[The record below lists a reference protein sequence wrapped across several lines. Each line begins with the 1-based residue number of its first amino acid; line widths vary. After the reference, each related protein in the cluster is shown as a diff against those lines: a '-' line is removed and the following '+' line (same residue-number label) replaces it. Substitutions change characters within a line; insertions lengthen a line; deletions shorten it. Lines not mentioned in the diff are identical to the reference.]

1 MFNWNNLQFYP
12 VAIKALKDDKILLAS
27 SDTVLGLFGQL
38 SEISK
43 KKLDTIKKRN
53 LKPYIVIIRSAD
65 VLSEFTDQVFDD
77 RLQKIM
83 RQYWPGP
90 LTIIFK
96 AKDEVPGWMKGIDGT
111 IAIRVPDHAG
121 LQQLL
126 EQCDGLFTTSAN
138 ISDQPLPHEYNQI
151 DPIILEQVELVCCD
165 KNMCYNG
172 LASTVIDY
180 STGSM
185 KVLRQGAV
193 VVDSI

>member
-1 MFNWNNLQFYP
+1 MFDWNNLQFYP

-53 LKPYIVIIRSAD
+53 LKPYIVIIRSVD

-83 RQYWPGP
+83 QQYWPGP

-96 AKDEVPGWMKGIDGT
+96 AKDEVPGWMKGADGT

-121 LQQLL
+121 LQNMLQ
-126 EQCDGLFTTSAN
+126 QFYGLFTTSAN
-138 ISDQPLPHEYNQI
+138 ISDQPLPHEYDQI

-180 STGSM
+180 SAGSM
-185 KVLRQGAV
+185 KVLRQGAIV
-193 VVDSI
+193 IDSI